1 MAPRRSTPGRGEE
14 PLVTRRHL
22 ARVRD
27 IMAGPGSAQQRLEM
41 LTDIIATDMVAEVC
55 SVYVRRPGD
64 VLELAATKGLKPE
77 AVHHTRLNFGE
88 GLIGEIAAG
97 ARPFA
102 LADAQ
107 MHPSFAYRPETGEE
121 IYFSLMGVPIL
132 RGGRVIGVL
141 AVQNRTRRQYTDEEV
156 ETLQTIAM
164 VLAEL
169 VAGGELARGADD
181 QADETRIGLALR
193 VEGLKLNGGIGMG
206 QAVLHERDP
215 AIEKLVA
222 EDTDDEHRRLND
234 AFTGMHGALDDMLGG
249 ARRGKGGEHLDIL
262 ESYRMIA
269 EDAGWLTRMR
279 EAIDTGLT
287 AEAAVLKV
295 RDDIRA
301 RMSKVQ
307 DPYLRERVHDFDD
320 LASRLLRH
328 LIGGGARLAEREI
341 PDDAI
346 LIARSMGPA
355 ELLDY
360 PPGRLKGLV
369 LEEGSAL
376 AHVAIIA
383 RALEIPVVGGAEGVI
398 DRVEPG
404 DAIIVDGD
412 NGQVV
417 IRPGEDLRRAYAGSL
432 RALAEQKARYAAL
445 KDRPTVTLDG
455 ERISLNINAG
465 LMIDMAHLRETG
477 ADGIGLFRTEIPF
490 MAQSEFPDPE
500 TQRRLYER
508 ILDEAG
514 AKPVAFRT
522 LDVGGDKAL
531 PYWRQADENNPALGW
546 RAIRVSLDHPAM
558 LRRQLRAMI
567 RAAKG
572 RPLRL
577 MFPMIAEVAE
587 LDHARDVLAKELERQ
602 RSAGEPLPEKLEVG
616 AMLEVPGL
624 LFQLPALLQRVDFLS
639 VGSNDLAQ
647 FLFASDRTN
656 PKLAERYD
664 VLSPAMLSV
673 LKTVVRACD
682 AAKVPVSVCGEMAG
696 QPVDAMAL
704 VGLGFRSLSMATAS
718 VGPVKAMLLGLD
730 LRPLREYLETLAD
743 HPAEHSLREKL
754 KDFARDHGVA
764 A

>member
-1 MAPRRSTPGRGEE
+1 VAPRRSTPGRGDA

-27 IMAGPGSAQQRLEM
+27 VMAGPGSAEQRLNM

-64 VLELAATKGLKPE
+64 VLELYATKGLKPE

-107 MHPSFAYRPETGEE
+107 EHPSFAYRPETGEE

-169 VAGGELARGADD
+169 VAGGEMVRGTDEM
-181 QADETRIGLALR
+181 ADETRVGTALR
-193 VEGLKLNGGIGMG
+193 LEGLKLNAGIGMG
-206 QAVLHERDP
+206 QAALHERDP
-215 AIEKLVA
+215 TVENLVA
-222 EDTDDEHRRLND
+222 ENPEVEHVRLND

-249 ARRGKGGEHLDIL
+249 VRRGKAGEHVDIL

-287 AEAAVLKV
+287 AEAAVLRV

-301 RMSKVQ
+301 RMSRVS

-320 LASRLLRH
+320 LANRLLRH
-328 LIGGGARLAEREI
+328 LLGVDRPAERDI
-341 PDDAI
+341 PENAI

-376 AHVAIIA
+376 AHVAIVA
-383 RALEIPVVGGAEGVI
+383 RALEIPVVGGASGVI

-417 IRPGEDLRRAYAGSL
+417 IRPGEDLRRAYAASL
-432 RALAEQKARYAAL
+432 QALAEQKARYAAL
-445 KDRPTVTLDG
+445 KDRPTVTRDG
-455 ERISLNINAG
+455 ERIELNINAG
-465 LMIDMAHLRETG
+465 LMIDLAHLKATG
-477 ADGIGLFRTEIPF
+477 ADGIGLFRTEILF
-490 MAQSEFPDPE
+490 MTQSEFPDPE

-508 ILDEAG
+508 IIDEAG
-514 AKPVAFRT
+514 PKPVAFRT

-531 PYWRQADENNPALGW
+531 PYWRQTDENNPALGW
-546 RAIRVSLDHPAM
+546 RAIRVLLDHPVM
-558 LRRQLRAMI
+558 LRRQLRALI
-567 RAAKG
+567 RAARG

-602 RSAGEPLPEKLEVG
+602 RDEGEPLPEKLEVG

-624 LFQLPALLQRVDFLS
+624 LFQLPALLKRVDFLS

-656 PKLAERYD
+656 PRLAERYD
-664 VLSPAMLSV
+664 ELSPAMLEV
-673 LKTVVRACD
+673 LSTVVRACD

-696 QPVDAMAL
+696 RPLDAMAL
-704 VGLGFRSLSMATAS
+704 IGLGFKSLSMATAA
-718 VGPVKAMLLGLD
+718 VGPVKEMLLGLD
-730 LRPLREYLETLAD
+730 LGPLREYLKTLAD
-743 HPAEHSLREKL
+743 HPAEHSLREML
-754 KDFARDHGVA
+754 KDFARDHGIA